1 MKARYKIT
9 TAFLLLTVVVLAAVC
24 AFVYYYTAAQREKDF
39 TKRLR
44 NRAATVA
51 SFLFKLPEKDF
62 RLLSKLDSA
71 TSSLLAFENI
81 SIYNNRNQRIY
92 RFAKN
97 VTGTATVNEELL
109 NKARLEGQVNT
120 TIGQR
125 QSVALYYQES
135 ESPVV
140 IVVSAV
146 DENGILN
153 LYDLR
158 KSLLFALV
166 AGILLA
172 FLSGWFFSR
181 QLLKPI
187 SNISKTVTSIS
198 ATNIEERLPISATDD
213 EWNQLA
219 VTFNNLLSR
228 LQDSFEIQG
237 RFISNASHELSTPLT
252 SVSNQID
259 VVLHKPR
266 NNEEYLAVLQSVKAD
281 VQHMTSL
288 TQQLLK
294 LAQTARGGVIQTEP
308 VRIDEI
314 LMELP
319 SLLKKLS
326 PHYLVTIYFDELPD
340 NENLCTING
349 SYELLLSAFKNIAE
363 NGCKYATDHTVNI
376 SLSFIGNKIIALFSN
391 KSTTINPGELVTIF
405 QPFQRGTDT
414 MNENG
419 FGLGLSLTRR
429 IILLHK
435 GEIKAEIPEPGHFLI
450 TVILPSSW

>member
-1 MKARYKIT
+1 M
-9 TAFLLLTVVVLAAVC
+9 LLTVIVLAALC

-44 NRAATVA
+44 NRAATIA

-62 RLLSKLDSA
+62 KLLSKLDSA

-97 VTGTATVNEELL
+97 VTDTSAIDAELL
-109 NKARLEGQVNT
+109 NKARLDGQVNT

-158 KSLLFALV
+158 KSLQFALV
-166 AGILLA
+166 AGIMLA
-172 FLSGWFFSR
+172 FLSGWFFSK
-181 QLLKPI
+181 QLLNPI
-187 SNISKTVTSIS
+187 SKISNKVTSIS
-198 ATNIEERLPISATDD
+198 ATNIEARLPTSVIED

-228 LQDSFEIQG
+228 LQESFEIQG
-237 RFISNASHELSTPLT
+237 RFISNAAHEISTPLT

-259 VVLHKPR
+259 VILQKPR
-266 NNEEYLAVLQSVKAD
+266 DNEEYVAVLQSVKAD
-281 VQHMTSL
+281 VRHMTSL

-294 LAQTARGGVIQTEP
+294 LAQTARGGAIQTEP
-308 VRIDEI
+308 VRIDEV
-314 LMELP
+314 LMEIPL
-319 SLLKKLS
+319 LLKKLS
-326 PHYLVTIYFDELPD
+326 PLYLVKIYFDELPE
-340 NENLCTING
+340 NEKLCTING

-363 NGCKYATDHTVNI
+363 NGCKYATDQTVNI
-376 SLSFIGNKIIALFSN
+376 SLSFIGNKIIVFFSN
-391 KSTTINPGELVTIF
+391 KSLAINPDELLTIF
-405 QPFQRGTDT
+405 QPFQRGADT
-414 MNENG
+414 MNQKG
-419 FGLGLSLTRR
+419 YGLGLSLTRR
-429 IILLHK
+429 IVLLHK
-435 GEIKAEIPEPGHFLI
+435 GEIKAEMPEAGQFLV
-450 TVILPSSW
+450 TVILPSSF

>member
-1 MKARYKIT
+1 M
-9 TAFLLLTVVVLAAVC
+9 LLTIIVLAALC
-24 AFVYYYTAAQREKDF
+24 AFVYYFTAAQREKDF

-62 RLLSKLDSA
+62 SLLSKLDSA

-97 VTGTATVNEELL
+97 VTDTAAIDVDML
-109 NKARLEGQVNT
+109 NKTRLDGQVNT
-120 TIGQR
+120 SDGQR
-125 QSVALYYQES
+125 QSVALYYQQS

-153 LYDLR
+153 LYDLK
-158 KSLLFALV
+158 KSLLFALA

-172 FLSGWFFSR
+172 LISGWFFSR

-198 ATNIEERLPISATDD
+198 ATNIEERLPVSAVED

-219 VTFNNLLSR
+219 ATFNNLLSR
-228 LQDSFEIQG
+228 LQESFEIQG
-237 RFISNASHELSTPLT
+237 RFISNAAHELSTPLT
-252 SVSNQID
+252 SVNNQID

-266 NNEEYLAVLQSVKAD
+266 ASAAYLAVLQSVQSD

-294 LAQTARGGVIQTEP
+294 LAQTARGGAIQTEP
-308 VRIDEI
+308 VRIDEV
-314 LMELP
+314 LMEIPL
-319 SLLKKLS
+319 LLKKLS
-326 PHYLVTIYFDELPD
+326 PDYVVTTFFDELPD
-340 NENLCTING
+340 NEKLCTVNG

-376 SLSFIGNKIIALFSN
+376 SLSFIGNKIIGLFSN
-391 KSTTINPGELVTIF
+391 RSVVLNPDELLTIF
-405 QPFQRGTDT
+405 QPFQRGADT

-419 FGLGLSLTRR
+419 YGLGLSLTRR

-435 GEIKAEIPEPGHFLI
+435 GEIKAEIPEAGNFLV
-450 TVILPSSW
+450 TVILPSSL